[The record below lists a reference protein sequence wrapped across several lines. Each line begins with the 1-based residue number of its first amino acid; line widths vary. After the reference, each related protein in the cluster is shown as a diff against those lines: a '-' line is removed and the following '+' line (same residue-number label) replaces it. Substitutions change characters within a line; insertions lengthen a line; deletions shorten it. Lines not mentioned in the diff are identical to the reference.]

1 MTENN
6 NNINETAD
14 FAAYK
19 MRSIIDGLAD
29 QGLFDDAI
37 AMQRALD
44 LYLTGDKLLDFS
56 GGMPFDAD
64 TGEWVV

>member
-1 MTENN
+1 MIEEHEKL
-6 NNINETAD
+6 NEPAD

-19 MRSIIDGLAD
+19 MRSIIDDLAD

-44 LYLTGDKLLDFS
+44 LYLTGDKLLGFS
-56 GGMPFDAD
+56 EGMPFDAD